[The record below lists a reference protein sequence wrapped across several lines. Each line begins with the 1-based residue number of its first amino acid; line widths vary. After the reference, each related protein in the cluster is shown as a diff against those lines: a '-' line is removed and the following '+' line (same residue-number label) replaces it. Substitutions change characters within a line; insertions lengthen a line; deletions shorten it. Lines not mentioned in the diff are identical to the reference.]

1 MNWHLKAMA
10 SFDIES
16 DGKLPTEAHII
27 TADLIICG
35 VGIEPVRK
43 SWVVK
48 PDRPIPDE
56 AAKIHGYST
65 ERAEAEGTD
74 RRATIAQIQYEVVA
88 ALKAHPLVIF
98 NAPYDL
104 TLLDRECDRL
114 GLPRHPHEA
123 WRPVID
129 PLTIDKH
136 CHERRRGSRK
146 LVDVYDHYYPGHTLK
161 NAHTSDA
168 DALAAARVA
177 YKLGVKYPEIAAMT
191 VDELHDAQVGW
202 KAEQSKGLEEHFAR
216 QDAMEKAEVV
226 SKGGTWT
233 PRRVA
238 REWPVLPV
246 GAVSS

>member
-1 MNWHLKAMA
+1 MA
-10 SFDIES
+10 AFDIES

-35 VGIEPVRK
+35 VGVEEVRK

-48 PDRPIPDE
+48 PDRTIPDE

-65 ERAEAEGTD
+65 ERAEAEGTE
-74 RRATIAQIQYEVVA
+74 RRATIAQIQYEVIA
-88 ALKAHPLVIF
+88 ALKTHPLVIF

-114 GLPRHPHEA
+114 GLPRHPHKA

-129 PLTIDKH
+129 PLVIDKH
-136 CHERRRGSRK
+136 CHERRPGSRK
-146 LVDVYDHYYPGHTLK
+146 LGDMYAHYYPGRTLK
-161 NAHTSDA
+161 DAHTSSA
-168 DALAAARVA
+168 DALGAARIA
-177 YKLGVKYPEIAAMT
+177 YKLGDRYPKVAAMSLE
-191 VDELHDAQVGW
+191 ELHDAQVGW
-202 KAEQSKGLEEHFAR
+202 KAEQSKSLEEHFAR
-216 QDAMEKAEVV
+216 KDAMEKAEVL
-226 SKGGTWT
+226 SKVGVWT

-238 REWPVLPV
+238 GEWPVLPV